1 MLSALVGDGV
11 SRGQQLPMPEAA
23 SLLLAQELCIGLR
36 TRRVTRMSAQTVPRS
51 RQLPASPLL
60 LPELQGRRATRAS
73 SQGRPHREPG
83 QHVRTH
89 TLKSSGR
96 TVRKLNYREVTS
108 RGLLQSAA
116 AKRNTKPR
124 GRDPAAEGGEGQL
137 EARVQHKEQPGALQ
151 AQEVGLVQRRRAGA
165 VGKMQPVTRRSKARS
180 NLKPDCDQASSEA
193 DPGTWTSSAPDIKL
207 KVELPEVRIPSD
219 EEVDALAVSTCGGD
233 GLSCGAAP
241 SVVGNERTG
250 RLALMD
256 RCEGRIPADVPPP
269 VTKSHYPQCQTADQP
284 PSGDG
289 LGRTPTNQMCTEN
302 AAPPENTCAKGP
314 NHPARPVKIA
324 KVGKL
329 DRGEVFGEASRE
341 NAGPVHTVSCRTF
354 SEAVLV
360 QRMPVGGVLSS
371 DGSDQ
376 IHASVS
382 VEGLVTIGMI
392 AESRLGEAPSDNAA
406 VLLPLGGE
414 VTTNVL
420 VFQALDGGMTSEQV
434 TCLNLRADH
443 HPGVPTAASELITA
457 KVMATNGPTQDLL
470 PGTPLGNSEMV
481 ETEAEREM
489 TVAMPVE
496 EDLTSGQLAGIQR
509 ATQDLAQ
516 EEAATGFL
524 TFEFPAEHKVTDAP
538 ADPTS
543 NPQTT
548 ADPGNTAHPWVTAAN
563 SSLPENEVPP
573 ETAAEASA
581 RPGLPE
587 GFSVERAMASIML
600 RMNELVDVPTDVT
613 SIDNEDSGED
623 ELTTDDELT
632 SGDEL
637 TTEDELTSD
646 DELSTDGRM
655 VDETLMEAELADIP
669 ADTTAAAMEVCTA
682 VELAREMGVAPSSLL
697 TEEQLANE
705 PLEEVE
711 TTESVTY
718 EVLVDGE
725 LVDIPTDIV
734 IIELTGENQ
743 DEGISF
749 DFGLTKETIAEN
761 GLVVISS
768 DTTGPARVVFSQDR
782 LSQNELVTFSQESLA
797 SLKDEEARDPATE
810 GGLAESGLMK
820 PDLEVAAGDEAA
832 TVLIN
837 AGAELGVALAGDTL
851 GGDMKASQT
860 TDETSALNSLQNK
873 RCEPLMPKGVDVWA
887 TADSEVNEC
896 QNTELGNSESGCMP
910 LPLGRDLCP
919 EQEVRCV
926 EKESSQLIMDG
937 TTTFGKFGTAPVCK
951 ESALFSVKWKAL
963 INTNRTPEL
972 VRLKTKESSR
982 AALLSNCA
990 QYFSHVETFRE
1001 DRLSECVGCRS
1012 NKCDSVSMGH
1022 KLQLIEGVKPKN
1034 LPLLLMHDL
1043 GHGKRCGKLAVLEH
1057 LSDIANGLSLSS
1069 ECAEMQQEFSQVSD
1083 VIVALGMCSR
1093 FQFQKGIDLQFCFSS
1108 EQAFPLDPLCYQA
1121 SPNSEQCASGE
1132 PLAQSHHKDP
1142 DWPFPLSMHFHNPDF
1157 PISPPA
1163 SLAPLP
1169 SWFARGAESGDHG
1182 RERTALLITP
1192 QHSRTASQCRPGS
1205 GSTFCTLAVPLPAGR
1220 CPCSHSRFGLHTVLA
1235 LSSPACYR
1243 LWTRQRHFGRTPN
1256 AHWPFLTPFGGSLEK
1271 LIVPVHPGKPFW
1283 SLSYTLGRVVSWWSQ
1298 HSPTSCAS
1306 RFSTRP
1312 SSNCGRSVPSF
1323 HPSNLFAGNGTN
1335 LSEAKSL
1342 LILQT
1347 NNQIDLQSLNIDC
1360 INEPYLA
1367 LPDPPTSTPGC
1378 TMTDGTFTSSAPLV
1392 PSITCVETQLRSEQK
1407 EEHVPYDKSV
1417 SKSKGSLRK
1426 VSQIRIRKSVPK
1438 QDTNL
1443 TPMGLPKPK
1452 RLKKKE
1458 FSLEE
1463 IYTNQNYK
1471 SPSAHSKYLE
1481 TIFEEPV
1488 LKKGSF
1494 ICTSLQKRKRLLEF
1508 QDYTLPRKRRAHAR
1522 VKFLSR
1528 TRGRKATTRDGEI
1541 DSLLV
1546 QKLTE
1551 LEAFLAEED

>member
-1 MLSALVGDGV
+1 
-11 SRGQQLPMPEAA
+11 
-23 SLLLAQELCIGLR
+23 
-36 TRRVTRMSAQTVPRS
+36 
-51 RQLPASPLL
+51 
-60 LPELQGRRATRAS
+60 
-73 SQGRPHREPG
+73 
-83 QHVRTH
+83 
-89 TLKSSGR
+89 
-96 TVRKLNYREVTS
+96 
-108 RGLLQSAA
+108 
-116 AKRNTKPR
+116 
-124 GRDPAAEGGEGQL
+124 
-137 EARVQHKEQPGALQ
+137 
-151 AQEVGLVQRRRAGA
+151 
-165 VGKMQPVTRRSKARS
+165 
-180 NLKPDCDQASSEA
+180 
-193 DPGTWTSSAPDIKL
+193 
-207 KVELPEVRIPSD
+207 
-219 EEVDALAVSTCGGD
+219 
-233 GLSCGAAP
+233 
-241 SVVGNERTG
+241 
-250 RLALMD
+250 MD
-256 RCEGRIPADVPPP
+256 RCEGRITAADVAPR
-269 VTKSHYPQCQTADQP
+269 VTKWHYLQCQTADQP
-284 PSGDG
+284 PSCDG
-289 LGRTPTNQMCTEN
+289 LGQTPTNQMCTEN
-302 AAPPENTCAKGP
+302 TVSSAVPPENTRAEGP
-314 NHPARPVKIA
+314 NHPARPVKHT
-324 KVGKL
+324 KVEKL
-329 DRGEVFGEASRE
+329 DRGEVTGEVFRE
-341 NAGPVHTVSCRTF
+341 NAGPIHTVSCRTF
-354 SEAVLV
+354 SETVLV
-360 QRMPVGGVLSS
+360 QGVPVGGVLSS
-371 DGSDQ
+371 DGPDQ
-376 IHASVS
+376 IPASVS

-392 AESRLGEAPSDNAA
+392 AESRLGEAPSDNAT
-406 VLLPLGGE
+406 VLLPMGGE
-414 VTTNVL
+414 VATNVL
-420 VFQALDGGMTSEQV
+420 VFQALEGGITSEQV
-434 TCLNLRADH
+434 TCLNLGADH
-443 HPGVPTAASELITA
+443 HPGVPTAPSELTTA
-457 KVMATNGPTQDLL
+457 KVMATNGPFQGLL
-470 PGTPLGNSEMV
+470 PGTPSGNTEMV

-489 TVAMPVE
+489 TVAVPVE

-509 ATQDLAQ
+509 AAQGLAQ
-516 EEAATGFL
+516 EETAMGFV
-524 TFEFPAEHKVTDAP
+524 TFEIPTERKATDASAVTTP
-538 ADPTS
+538 
-543 NPQTT
+543 NPLTT
-548 ADPGNTAHPWVTAAN
+548 ADPANTAHPRITATN
-563 SSLPENEVPP
+563 SSLPESEVPP
-573 ETAAEASA
+573 ETAAEAPA
-581 RPGLPE
+581 ERGLPD

-613 SIDNEDSGED
+613 AVDSGED

-646 DELSTDGRM
+646 DELPMDGRV
-655 VDETLMEAELADIP
+655 VDETLMETELADIP

-711 TTESVTY
+711 TTGSVTY

-768 DTTGPARVVFSQDR
+768 DTIGPARVVLSQDR
-782 LSQNELVTFSQESLA
+782 LLQNELVTFSQESLA
-797 SLKDEEARDPATE
+797 SLKDEEVRDPSTK

-820 PDLEVAAGDEAA
+820 PPPDTADMEVAAGDEVA

-837 AGAELGVALAGDTL
+837 AGAGDTL
-851 GGDMKASQT
+851 GGDMKGSQT
-860 TDETSALNSLQNK
+860 SDESSVLNSLQNK
-873 RCEPLMPKGVDVWA
+873 RCEPLTPKGVDVWA
-887 TADSEVNEC
+887 TVDNNTINSEVNEC
-896 QNTELGNSESGCMP
+896 QNTELGNSESGCIP
-910 LPLGRDLCP
+910 LPLGHDPCP
-919 EQEVRCV
+919 EQEVSCI
-926 EKESSQLIMDG
+926 EKDSNQLIMDG

-951 ESALFSVKWKAL
+951 EAALCSVKWKAL
-963 INTNRTPEL
+963 RNTNRTPEF
-972 VRLKTKESSR
+972 VRLKTKESNR
-982 AALLSNCA
+982 AVLLSNCA
-990 QYFSHVETFRE
+990 QYFSPLETFRE
-1001 DRLSECVGCRS
+1001 DRLSKCVDCGS
-1012 NKCDSVSMGH
+1012 SKCDSVSMGH
-1022 KLQLIEGVKPKN
+1022 NIQHMEGVKPKN
-1034 LPLLLMHDL
+1034 LPLLLMGDL

-1057 LSDIANGLSLSS
+1057 LSAIANGLSLFS
-1069 ECAEMQQEFSQVSD
+1069 ECAEMQQEFSRVSD

-1093 FQFQKGIDLQFCFSS
+1093 FQFQKGIDLQFHFNS
-1108 EQAFPLDPLCYQA
+1108 EQASPLDPFCYQP
-1121 SPNSEQCASGE
+1121 SPNSEQSASGK
-1132 PLAQSHHKDP
+1132 PLAQSHQKDP
-1142 DWPFPLSMHFHNPDF
+1142 YWPFPLSMHFHTPDF

-1163 SLAPLP
+1163 NLAPLL
-1169 SWFARGAESGDHG
+1169 SWFAHGAESGDHG
-1182 RERTALLITP
+1182 RERTALPITP
-1192 QHSRTASQCRPGS
+1192 QHSQTPSQCRPGS
-1205 GSTFCTLAVPLPAGR
+1205 GNTFWTPAVPFVAGR

-1243 LWTRQRHFGRTPN
+1243 LWTRQRHFGRASN
-1256 AHWPFLTPFGGSLEK
+1256 AHRPFLTPFGGSLEK
-1271 LIVPVHPGKPFW
+1271 LIVPVHSDKSFW

-1298 HSPTSCAS
+1298 HSPTPCAS
-1306 RFSTRP
+1306 RFSTSP
-1312 SSNCGRSVPSF
+1312 SSNCGRSIPSF
-1323 HPSNLFAGNGTN
+1323 HPSNLVAGNGTN

-1378 TMTDGTFTSSAPLV
+1378 TVTDSTFTSSAPLV
-1392 PSITCVETQLRSEQK
+1392 PSITYVETQLHSEQK
-1407 EEHVPYDKSV
+1407 EERVPYDKSV

-1494 ICTSLQKRKRLLEF
+1494 VCTSLQKRKRLLEF